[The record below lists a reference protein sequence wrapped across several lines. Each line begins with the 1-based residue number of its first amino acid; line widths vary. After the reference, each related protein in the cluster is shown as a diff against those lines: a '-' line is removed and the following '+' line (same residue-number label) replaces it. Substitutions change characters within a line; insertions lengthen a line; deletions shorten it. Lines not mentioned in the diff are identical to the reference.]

1 MLKPSRFQTLP
12 CQLKNFLSYPC
23 WCKLLNLTSPG
34 IPVTMQN
41 HPALLRPLLLLWF
54 FTFIAIV
61 VQAASGVNSSI
72 AVVFATITALVWAS
86 LICLPVLA
94 LVWLSLKFAVRS
106 NGAKIFR
113 WAVLVS
119 SYLLIVFLIANFKL
133 YSLYGFYTNY
143 FVLNLVTTT
152 GGVEAMGI
160 SDSTWIS
167 AIAFILLGS
176 VAYYACVRFLPI
188 EKLWPR
194 RLSRKWLLSGLM
206 CCLVAE
212 STIYVYADYVNIV
225 PVLNTADRIIWYV
238 PVTADSFLTNL
249 GVPRTERFEDELSY
263 SASAG
268 NLAYFDEGLLTQTAI
283 QKDFNIVWL
292 VAESWRADTVTEK
305 VMPNTFAFASNEQ
318 WFQNHY
324 SGGNGT
330 RMGLFTQFYGLY
342 GHYWFDVLRNR
353 QPPLLLDQLRAQGYE
368 FGAFTSSAFT
378 YPEFDKTVFSAVPAA
393 DLQEFNEGHGWERD
407 QKNTTDLV
415 QYIKAAK
422 SPFFAFM
429 FFESAHAN
437 YYFPDEDIIEPDYLK
452 DFNYLT
458 VDIEANM
465 PAIKARYLNATH
477 HLDRQ
482 LARVYQTL
490 EENDLMDNTIVII
503 TGDHG
508 EEFMENNRWGH
519 NSTFSQQQIRVPF
532 IMHIPERAAA
542 QFQQMTSHL
551 DVPATVF
558 AALGATADPARY
570 SFGTNLFADDYTR
583 EFLVVSDWHGN
594 TVVTRELKIIF
605 SLKGAAYDAQT
616 TDIADNTIDLRNSG
630 FGYQDQLAEYLSGQ
644 NRFFQ

>member
-1 MLKPSRFQTLP
+1 MLTQ
-12 CQLKNFLSYPC
+12 
-23 WCKLLNLTSPG
+23 
-34 IPVTMQN
+34 
-41 HPALLRPLLLLWF
+41 PALVRPLLLLWIF
-54 FTFIAIV
+54 SVISLS

-72 AVVFATITALVWAS
+72 AVMFAVITGLVWAS
-86 LICLPVLA
+86 LISLPVLA
-94 LVWLSLKFAVRS
+94 LIWLAQKLGTHSQ
-106 NGAKIFR
+106 GAKIAS
-113 WAVLVS
+113 WAVLLS
-119 SYLLIVFLIANFKL
+119 SYLLTVFLLANFKL

-143 FVLNLVTTT
+143 FVLNLITTT
-152 GGVEAMGI
+152 GGVDAMGI

-176 VAYYACVRFLPI
+176 VAYYACVRFIPV

-194 RLSRKWLLSGLM
+194 KLSKKSLITGIL
-206 CCLVAE
+206 CCFVAE
-212 STIYVYADYVNIV
+212 SAIYVYADYVNII

-238 PVTADSFLTNL
+238 PVTADSILTDL
-249 GVPRTERFEDELSY
+249 GVPRTERFEDDLSY
-263 SASAG
+263 SASSG
-268 NLAYFDEGLLTQTAI
+268 DLTYFDKDLLTQTPL
-283 QKDFNIVWL
+283 QQDFNIVWL

-305 VMPNTFAFASNEQ
+305 VMPNTYAFANREQ

-353 QPPLLLDQLRAQGYE
+353 QPPLLMEQLRAHNYQ

-393 DLQEFNEGHGWERD
+393 DLQEFNEGHGWQRD
-407 QKNTTDLV
+407 QKNTTDLI
-415 QYIKAAK
+415 QYIEAAE

-490 EENDLMDNTIVII
+490 EEQNLMDNTIVIV

-508 EEFMENNRWGH
+508 EEFMENGRWGH
-519 NSTFSQQQIRVPF
+519 NSTFSQPQIRVPF

-542 QFQQMTSHL
+542 QFLQMTSHL

-558 AALGATADPARY
+558 AALGVDTDPALY
-570 SFGTNLFADDYTR
+570 SFGTDLFAKDYAR
-583 EFLVVSDWHGN
+583 QFLVVSDWHGN
-594 TVVTRELKIIF
+594 TLVTPELKIIF

-616 TDIADNTIDLRNSG
+616 TDIADNTIDLRSSG
-630 FGYQDQLAEYLSGQ
+630 YGYQSQLSTYLSGQ
-644 NRFFQ
+644 NQFFR

>member
-1 MLKPSRFQTLP
+1 MLTQ
-12 CQLKNFLSYPC
+12 
-23 WCKLLNLTSPG
+23 
-34 IPVTMQN
+34 
-41 HPALLRPLLLLWF
+41 PALVRPLLLLWIF
-54 FTFIAIV
+54 SVISLS

-72 AVVFATITALVWAS
+72 AVMFAVITGLVWAS
-86 LICLPVLA
+86 LISLPVLA
-94 LVWLSLKFAVRS
+94 LIWLAQKLGTHSQ
-106 NGAKIFR
+106 GAKIAS
-113 WAVLVS
+113 WAVLLS
-119 SYLLIVFLIANFKL
+119 SYLLTVFLLANFKL

-143 FVLNLVTTT
+143 FVLNLITTT
-152 GGVEAMGI
+152 GGVDAMGI

-176 VAYYACVRFLPI
+176 VAYYACVRFIPV

-194 RLSRKWLLSGLM
+194 KLSKKSLITGIL
-206 CCLVAE
+206 CCFVAE
-212 STIYVYADYVNIV
+212 SAIYVYADYVNII

-238 PVTADSFLTNL
+238 PVTADSILTDL
-249 GVPRTERFEDELSY
+249 GVPRTERFEDDLSY
-263 SASAG
+263 SASSG
-268 NLAYFDEGLLTQTAI
+268 DLTYFDKDLLTQTPL
-283 QKDFNIVWL
+283 QQDFNIVWL

-305 VMPNTFAFASNEQ
+305 VMPNTYAFANREQ

-353 QPPLLLDQLRAQGYE
+353 QPPLLMEQLRAHNYQ

-393 DLQEFNEGHGWERD
+393 DLQEFNEGHGWQRD
-407 QKNTTDLV
+407 QKNTTDLI
-415 QYIKAAK
+415 QYIEAAE

-490 EENDLMDNTIVII
+490 EEQNLMDNTIVIV

-508 EEFMENNRWGH
+508 EEFMENGRWGH
-519 NSTFSQQQIRVPF
+519 NSTFSQPQIRVPF

-542 QFQQMTSHL
+542 QFLQMTSHL

-558 AALGATADPARY
+558 AALGVDTDPALY
-570 SFGTNLFADDYTR
+570 SFGTDLFAKDDAR
-583 EFLVVSDWHGN
+583 QFLVVSDWHGN
-594 TVVTRELKIIF
+594 TLVTPELKIIF

-616 TDIADNTIDLRNSG
+616 TDIADNTIDLRSSG
-630 FGYQDQLAEYLSGQ
+630 YGYQSQLSTYLSGQ
-644 NRFFQ
+644 NQFFR

>member
-1 MLKPSRFQTLP
+1 MLTQ
-12 CQLKNFLSYPC
+12 
-23 WCKLLNLTSPG
+23 
-34 IPVTMQN
+34 
-41 HPALLRPLLLLWF
+41 PALVRPLLLLWIF
-54 FTFIAIV
+54 SVISLS

-72 AVVFATITALVWAS
+72 AVMFAVITGLVWAS
-86 LICLPVLA
+86 LISLPVLA
-94 LVWLSLKFAVRS
+94 LIWLAQKLGTHSQ
-106 NGAKIFR
+106 GAKIAS
-113 WAVLVS
+113 WAVLLS
-119 SYLLIVFLIANFKL
+119 SYLLTVFLLANFKL

-143 FVLNLVTTT
+143 FVLNLITTT
-152 GGVEAMGI
+152 GGVDAMGI

-176 VAYYACVRFLPI
+176 VAYYACVRFIPV

-194 RLSRKWLLSGLM
+194 KLSKKSLITGIL
-206 CCLVAE
+206 CCFVAE
-212 STIYVYADYVNIV
+212 SAIYVYADYVNII

-238 PVTADSFLTNL
+238 PVTADSILTDL
-249 GVPRTERFEDELSY
+249 GVPRTERFEDDLSY
-263 SASAG
+263 SASSG
-268 NLAYFDEGLLTQTAI
+268 DLTYFDKDLLTQTPL
-283 QKDFNIVWL
+283 QQDFNIVWL

-305 VMPNTFAFASNEQ
+305 VMPNTYAFANREQ

-353 QPPLLLDQLRAQGYE
+353 QPPLLMEQLRAHNYQ

-393 DLQEFNEGHGWERD
+393 DLQEFNEGHGWQRD
-407 QKNTTDLV
+407 QKNTTDLI
-415 QYIKAAK
+415 QYIEAAE

-490 EENDLMDNTIVII
+490 EEQNLMDNTIVIV

-508 EEFMENNRWGH
+508 EEFMENGRWGH
-519 NSTFSQQQIRVPF
+519 NSTFSQPQIRVPF

-542 QFQQMTSHL
+542 QFLQMTSHL

-558 AALGATADPARY
+558 AALCVDSDPALY
-570 SFGTNLFADDYTR
+570 SFGTDLFAKDDAR
-583 EFLVVSDWHGN
+583 QFLVVSDWHGN
-594 TVVTRELKIIF
+594 TLVTPELKIIF

-616 TDIADNTIDLRNSG
+616 TDIADNTIDLRSSG
-630 FGYQDQLAEYLSGQ
+630 YGYQSQLSTYLSGQ
-644 NRFFQ
+644 NQFFR